1 MEKKKIDVTLFGQ
14 LYNIDEDVYELL
26 SNYKETLR
34 QHFCKQEGGAEI
46 FNDLETRIA
55 ELLLEHK
62 LRDAGPI
69 TVKHVESII
78 HRIGK
83 PDEIGNNEKTV
94 NNEITTTR
102 LLSKRMKY
110 IVGLVIAIIIVV
122 LLAQI
127 IHKKTRDMQ
136 TQVSEEKIKAE
147 LATYPRTDDGTIL
160 LPAEMDYLLKN
171 KWKPIANK
179 NNNNVFSF
187 YDRYY
192 PLWTM
197 TGKKDGTKQY
207 LHASGT
213 NKTVYQVERID
224 TVPPGQYQ
232 LSYDACALGKGASV
246 YIKTSQCNE
255 RKAIDKGTQWTH
267 YNISVTIKQESVVR
281 YGVLVNPAESTQKNP
296 FRWFSAADFKLE
308 CLK

>member
-1 MEKKKIDVTLFGQ
+1 M
-14 LYNIDEDVYELL
+14 
-26 SNYKETLR
+26 
-34 QHFCKQEGGAEI
+34 
-46 FNDLETRIA
+46 
-55 ELLLEHK
+55 
-62 LRDAGPI
+62 
-69 TVKHVESII
+69 
-78 HRIGK
+78 
-83 PDEIGNNEKTV
+83 
-94 NNEITTTR
+94 
-102 LLSKRMKY
+102 
-110 IVGLVIAIIIVV
+110 
-122 LLAQI
+122 
-127 IHKKTRDMQ
+127 
-136 TQVSEEKIKAE
+136 SEEKIKAE

-187 YDRYY
+187 YDRRY
-192 PLWTM
+192 PLWTK

-296 FRWFSAADFKLE
+296 FRWFSATDFKLE